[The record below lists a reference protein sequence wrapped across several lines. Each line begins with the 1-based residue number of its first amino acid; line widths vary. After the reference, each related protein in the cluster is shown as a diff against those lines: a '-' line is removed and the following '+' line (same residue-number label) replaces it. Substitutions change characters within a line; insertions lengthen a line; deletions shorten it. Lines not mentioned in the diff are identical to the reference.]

1 MVDQVGQSS
10 ALQHAQLYSTNSAQP
25 QQTSQSPAQVI
36 QDPSALIADLA
47 EELGFLSAE
56 KTADE
61 IDEAEDEKY
70 ASFREFLIVK
80 AIEAVDGEDSAD
92 LEQDVKSALTK
103 LRERQPRNFED
114 LYSILG
120 DVAGGSAK
128 QLAVLESVLQT
139 EEGKVLLAGLENP
152 LQQFAKDHESGLV
165 ASINVHDVL
174 ANSPN
179 IASSEAE
186 RILDLYEG
194 TIIGAK
200 SVLQVFQKIG
210 QQEGQEKVANWRDY
224 LTEAV
229 ASDLKGQPSG
239 AEREKLQVL
248 LTELKGFRIFNTLAS
263 GLEDVTARYFTPN
276 SIEVESG
283 QFVQQTLDYVE
294 QPIREYSKI
303 QSLGNQLVPDRAV
316 LFFQDYRSLLKSLPD
331 YAYVSE
337 QQKAQLLVPLQQ
349 TIDDITYSEFE
360 E

>member
-10 ALQHAQLYSTNSAQP
+10 VVQHSQLYSSNAAQAHAA
-25 QQTSQSPAQVI
+25 SQSQAQVI
-36 QDPSALIADLA
+36 QDPAALIADLA

-61 IDEAEDEKY
+61 IDETEDEKY

-80 AIEAVDGEDSAD
+80 AIESVDGEGED
-92 LEQDVKSALTK
+92 LEQQVKSALTK
-103 LRERQPRNFED
+103 LRERQPQNYQD

-120 DVAGGSAK
+120 DVASGSPR
-128 QLAVLESVLQT
+128 QLAVLEGLLQSD
-139 EEGKVLLAGLENP
+139 EGQALLVNLDSP
-152 LQQFAKDHESGLV
+152 LQQFAKDHESALV
-165 ASINVHDVL
+165 ASINVHEVL
-174 ANSPN
+174 SNSPN

-186 RILDLYEG
+186 RILELYEG

-210 QQEGQEKVANWRDY
+210 QQEGQEKVSNWRDY

-263 GLEDVTARYFTPN
+263 GLEDVSARYFAPN
-276 SIEVESG
+276 NIEVEST

-294 QPIREYSKI
+294 QPIREYAKI
-303 QSLGNQLVPDRAV
+303 QGLGNRLVSDKAV
-316 LFFQDYRSLLKSLPD
+316 LFFQDYRGLLKSLPD

-337 QQKAQLLVPLQQ
+337 QQKEQLLVPLQQ

>member
-10 ALQHAQLYSTNSAQP
+10 VLQQTQLYTSSTAQA
-25 QQTSQSPAQVI
+25 QAADQSQAQVI

-61 IDEAEDEKY
+61 IDETEDEKY

-80 AIEAVDGEDSAD
+80 AIESVEGEDSGD
-92 LEQDVKSALTK
+92 LEQQVKSALTK
-103 LRERQPRNFED
+103 LRERQPQSYQD

-120 DVAGGSAK
+120 DVAGGSPK
-128 QLAVLESVLQT
+128 QLAVLEGLLQT
-139 EEGKVLLAGLENP
+139 EEGQALLANLENP
-152 LQQFAKDHESGLV
+152 LQQFAKDHESALV

-179 IASSEAE
+179 IASTEAE
-186 RILDLYEG
+186 RILELYEG

-210 QQEGQEKVANWRDY
+210 QQEGQEKVSNWRDY

-263 GLEDVTARYFTPN
+263 GLEDVSARYFAPKN
-276 SIEVESG
+276 IEVESG

-294 QPIREYSKI
+294 QPIREYAKI
-303 QSLGNQLVPDRAV
+303 QALGNQLESDRAV
-316 LFFQDYRSLLKSLPD
+316 LFFQDYRGLLKSLPD

-337 QQKAQLLVPLQQ
+337 QQKEQLLVPLQQ